1 MGLAVIPFRVEAVA
15 PRDSLAYFLATVHWL
30 DATTPPL
37 HKHLGPLTERVKRL
51 LIEAGRSGTGTAES
65 ALEREI
71 RPRRTTSSKRSL
83 RIIAAA
89 LAGAVIAIC
98 AAVWFF
104 AGQDRAAHQTAPDKS
119 LAAGFAKSI
128 AVLPFENIGANKD
141 DAYFADGVQ
150 DEILNHLAKIAQ
162 LKVISRT
169 SVMQYRADT
178 KRNLRQIADALGVA
192 SVLEGAVR
200 RAGNRIRVSTE
211 LIDARNDS
219 TVWADSYDRD
229 LTDIFAIQSEV
240 AQTIADKLTA
250 TLSPEERKSIDAK
263 PTSNLTAYDLYLRA
277 RQLFLNAR
285 ISFTDVTFETPLYDA
300 IRLLEQAVRLDP
312 KFTLAY
318 CAEAETHDFLF
329 KINPN
334 PERRTLADTAVQRA
348 LELQPDLSE
357 AHLAFAQHLF
367 YCYRDNAQARVQLA
381 IAKRGLPN
389 NVDAILL
396 EAYID
401 RRQGN
406 WEKAIEEFNEA
417 IVRDP
422 RNAIA
427 INELASTLPAVSQFR
442 AAEQAFDR
450 LIELRP
456 DQPMLKVQKALFVT
470 FLKTGNDEAI
480 RSAIARLPASMAD
493 DNGVLNLR
501 LSFALVNRDWPLA
514 KQLLEKMKGHEDEG
528 YFAYV
533 SESVPIGCYAILL
546 ARLQEENVGGDPEF
560 TKVREQ
566 LSEKVQEA
574 PEAAGRLS
582 ELAVVDALL
591 NVKETAIA
599 EAKHAIEILPI
610 SKDALAG
617 AGLVT
622 NLAVVYA
629 WTDELDLA
637 FATLEDAA
645 KTPACISYGE
655 LKRDLYWEP
664 LRKDPRYEK
673 LLAELKLRD
682 RD

>member
-1 MGLAVIPFRVEAVA
+1 VSCSIVFISHSSKDKAIADAICNHLESAAIKCWIAPRDIGAGSDWTTGIVEGIAECRILVVVFTAHANGSEHVGREVAQAFSMGLAVIPFRVEAVV

-65 ALEREI
+65 ALERKI

-104 AGQDRAAHQTAPDKS
+104 AGQDRAAHQTAPAKS
-119 LAAGFAKSI
+119 LAAGFVKSI
-128 AVLPFENIGANKD
+128 AVL
-141 DAYFADGVQ
+141 
-150 DEILNHLAKIAQ
+150 
-162 LKVISRT
+162 
-169 SVMQYRADT
+169 
-178 KRNLRQIADALGVA
+178 
-192 SVLEGAVR
+192 
-200 RAGNRIRVSTE
+200 
-211 LIDARNDS
+211 
-219 TVWADSYDRD
+219 
-229 LTDIFAIQSEV
+229 
-240 AQTIADKLTA
+240 
-250 TLSPEERKSIDAK
+250 
-263 PTSNLTAYDLYLRA
+263 
-277 RQLFLNAR
+277 

-318 CAEAETHDFLF
+318 CAESETHDFLF

-357 AHLAFAQHLF
+357 VHLAFAQHLF

-417 IVRDP
+417 IARDP

-427 INELASTLPAVSQFR
+427 MNELASTLPAVSQFR

-514 KQLLEKMKGHEDEG
+514 KQLLAKMKGHEDEG

-546 ARLQEENVGGDPEF
+546 ARLQGENVGADPEF

-582 ELAVVDALL
+582 ELAVVNALL

-599 EAKHAIEILPI
+599 EAKHAIELLPI

-629 WTDELDLA
+629 WADELDLA